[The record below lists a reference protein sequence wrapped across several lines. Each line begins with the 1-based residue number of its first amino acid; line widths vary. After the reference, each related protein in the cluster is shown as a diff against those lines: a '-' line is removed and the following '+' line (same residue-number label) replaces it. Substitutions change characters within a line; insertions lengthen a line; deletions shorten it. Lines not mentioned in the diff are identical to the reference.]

1 MYKFSTSVMKI
12 CLTVSYLNY
21 GELYTSC
28 PKILTEIFIKKCIIF
43 HTLFWKIY
51 AQIFLCEIY
60 SIPYLCRKKS
70 AAISRC
76 ETYNSPS
83 IMTKNIQLDFQ
94 T

>member
-1 MYKFSTSVMKI
+1 MHNT
-12 CLTVSYLNY
+12 
-21 GELYTSC
+21 
-28 PKILTEIFIKKCIIF
+28 
-43 HTLFWKIY
+43 HTLFRKIY
-51 AQIFLCEIY
+51 AQIFLYEIY

-70 AAISRC
+70 AEISRC